1 MGALLLYIL
10 KSTICLILFY
20 LGFKALLSND
30 TFFRFNRWVL
40 LGGIGI
46 CMLLPVIKIQT
57 SEPLLIQQPIIHLEK
72 MIAGEETVAIH
83 LPDNNSGVDIT
94 PVTGPARMIDWGQI
108 IALLYWA
115 GVVFC
120 LMTTLLSF
128 RKMFVLIRSGRKL
141 QQGRYTLIIVPSC
154 VSPFSWGRYI
164 ILSEEDYEKYP
175 DEILTHEMMHL
186 KSHHSID
193 LLFMECILWLHW
205 FNPAI
210 WLLKRELKD
219 IHEYQADKGVLTLG
233 IDATKYQLLLVKK
246 AVGSSLYTLANSF
259 NHSKIKKRITMMLKG
274 KSNNWARLK
283 LLLLVPVGLI
293 VLNAFARP
301 EVNRQLE
308 TLVQSK
314 DKETPPEEQQDMRRF
329 FKMELEKY
337 MREKM
342 GITTPSDEDKNNFL
356 EKETNKQML
365 LVNALGQILLNNKFT
380 SYGDL
385 PEKLKH
391 IFETPS
397 ARAGKP
403 VAFYSMIDRGVPSKA
418 LANILSIVNRAFL
431 KQQEKSGT
439 SNVPILFYEDNAH
452 DKGQNGK
459 KYWINP
465 NYVYF
470 SFNGKK
476 LSIEEFI
483 LLKEQAV
490 RGATNRSELNDAK
503 GEVIEVIPYFKRKDG
518 NVVPNDAF
526 YFELA
531 AKLDDSLTMSSLD
544 LHTEVQD
551 DISTD
556 YPVLISYR
564 TASFE
569 SGVYEATLSKKMENV
584 KATAE
589 RISKG
594 KEKVEEL
601 TVLPA
606 NKDVPLS
613 YLEAVKQVL
622 EEKGLSCVIK
632 NKVPDGVK

>member
-40 LGGIGI
+40 LVGIAT
-46 CMLLPVIKIQT
+46 CMLLPAIKIQT

-72 MIAGEETVAIH
+72 MIAGEETVVTY
-83 LPDNNSGVDIT
+83 LSDNNPEVNMIPVVT
-94 PVTGPARMIDWGQI
+94 PAKMIDWGQI

-115 GVVFC
+115 GFIFC

-141 QQGRYTLIIVPSC
+141 QQGRYTLILVPSC

-219 IHEYQADKGVLTLG
+219 IHEYQADKGVLTQG
-233 IDATKYQLLLVKK
+233 VDATKYQLLLVKK

-314 DKETPPEEQQDMRRF
+314 DKETPPEEQQDMKSF
-329 FKMELEKY
+329 FKMELDSY
-337 MREKM
+337 MKKVEPQTRFE
-342 GITTPSDEDKNNFL
+342 PDEIIAFMKKNTEPKDLFI
-356 EKETNKQML
+356 
-365 LVNALGQILLNNKFT
+365 NAKGDVLLNNDFANYKEKEQFL
-380 SYGDL
+380 GKLQDL
-385 PEKLKH
+385 FEKSK
-391 IFETPS
+391 
-397 ARAGKP
+397 KP
-403 VAFYSMIDRGVPSKA
+403 VSFYFLIDINTPEEATEAVLHLVKEAFDKRQKVVGADKA
-418 LANILSIVNRAFL
+418 PFL
-431 KQQEKSGT
+431 LFEDARNNKNFPGKEQEKKQDVAYYTVDGKQVSPKAYEELKKNFKQIKPRKSDLVDIKGKVVEIHT
-439 SNVPILFYEDNAH
+439 YMKLEDGSTIPSPALYAEILE
-452 DKGQNGK
+452 
-459 KYWINP
+459 
-465 NYVYF
+465 
-470 SFNGKK
+470 
-476 LSIEEFI
+476 
-483 LLKEQAV
+483 
-490 RGATNRSELNDAK
+490 
-503 GEVIEVIPYFKRKDG
+503 
-518 NVVPNDAF
+518 
-526 YFELA
+526 
-531 AKLDDSLTMSSLD
+531 DDSTA
-544 LHTEVQD
+544 
-551 DISTD
+551 

>member
-40 LGGIGI
+40 LVGIATCI
-46 CMLLPVIKIQT
+46 LLPAIKIQT

-72 MIAGEETVAIH
+72 MIAGEETVVTY
-83 LPDNNSGVDIT
+83 LSDNTPEVDRT
-94 PVTGPARMIDWGQI
+94 PVVTPAKMIDWGQI

-115 GVVFC
+115 GFIFC

-141 QQGRYTLIIVPSC
+141 QQGRYTLILVPSC

-164 ILSEEDYEKYP
+164 ILSEEDYEKHP

-219 IHEYQADKGVLTLG
+219 IHEYQADKGVLTQG
-233 IDATKYQLLLVKK
+233 VDATKYQLLLVKK

-314 DKETPPEEQQDMRRF
+314 DKETPPEEQQDMKSF
-329 FKMELEKY
+329 FKTELESYIKKVDPQT
-337 MREKM
+337 RFE
-342 GITTPSDEDKNNFL
+342 PDEIIAFMKKNTEPKDLFI
-356 EKETNKQML
+356 
-365 LVNALGQILLNNKFT
+365 NAKGDVLLNNDFANYKEKEQFLGKLQDLFEKSKKPVSFYFLIDINT
-380 SYGDL
+380 PEEATEAVLHLVKEAFDKRQKVVGADKAPFLLFEDARNNKNFPGKVSMAQSSKKGTVYIIKNKKVVGVINGDVADYKL
-385 PEKLKH
+385 PDFSKDMVT
-391 IFETPS
+391 IQP
-397 ARAGKP
+397 AGKDVSSSRLNSVKDMIEKNGFSCQINTSVFKNGDALP
-403 VAFYSMIDRGVPSKA
+403 PPPPPSPDAYVAFNYK
-418 LANILSIVNRAFL
+418 
-431 KQQEKSGT
+431 
-439 SNVPILFYEDNAH
+439 
-452 DKGQNGK
+452 NG
-459 KYWINP
+459 
-465 NYVYF
+465 
-470 SFNGKK
+470 G
-476 LSIEEFI
+476 
-483 LLKEQAV
+483 KEQGLIV
-490 RGATNRSELNDAK
+490 YERYLKNTNEID
-503 GEVIEVIPYFKRKDG
+503 KRF
-518 NVVPNDAF
+518 NSIYN
-526 YFELA
+526 
-531 AKLDDSLTMSSLD
+531 
-544 LHTEVQD
+544 D
-551 DISTD
+551 DISSVT
-556 YPVLISYR
+556 I
-564 TASFE
+564 T
-569 SGVYEATLSKKMENV
+569 VYKK
-584 KATAE
+584 A
-589 RISKG
+589 
-594 KEKVEEL
+594 
-601 TVLPA
+601 
-606 NKDVPLS
+606 
-613 YLEAVKQVL
+613 
-622 EEKGLSCVIK
+622 
-632 NKVPDGVK
+632 PDGMLDGVEKYLKDKIKYDVEYIVKRE

>member
-40 LGGIGI
+40 LVGIAT
-46 CMLLPVIKIQT
+46 CMLLPAIKIQT

-72 MIAGEETVAIH
+72 MIAGEETVVTY
-83 LPDNNSGVDIT
+83 LSDNNPEVNMIPVVT
-94 PVTGPARMIDWGQI
+94 PAKMIDWGQI

-115 GVVFC
+115 GFIFC

-141 QQGRYTLIIVPSC
+141 QQGRYTLILVPSC

-164 ILSEEDYEKYP
+164 ILSEEDYEKHP

-219 IHEYQADKGVLTLG
+219 IHEYQADKGVLTQG
-233 IDATKYQLLLVKK
+233 VNATKYQLLLVKK
-246 AVGSSLYTLANSF
+246 AVGPSLYSLANSF

-314 DKETPPEEQQDMRRF
+314 DKETPPEEQQDMKSF
-329 FKMELEKY
+329 FKTELDSY
-337 MREKM
+337 MKKVEPQTRFE
-342 GITTPSDEDKNNFL
+342 PDEIIAFMKKNTEPKDLFI
-356 EKETNKQML
+356 
-365 LVNALGQILLNNKFT
+365 NAKGDVLLNNDFANYKEKEQFLT
-380 SYGDL
+380 KLQDL
-385 PEKLKH
+385 FEKSK
-391 IFETPS
+391 
-397 ARAGKP
+397 KP
-403 VAFYSMIDRGVPSKA
+403 VSFYFLIDINTPEEATEAVLHLVKEAFDKRQKVVGVDKA
-418 LANILSIVNRAFL
+418 PFL
-431 KQQEKSGT
+431 LFEDARNNKNFPGKEQEKKQDVAYYTVDGKQVSPKAYEELKKNFKQIKPRKSDLVDIKGKVVEIHT
-439 SNVPILFYEDNAH
+439 YMKLEDGSTIPSPALYAEILE
-452 DKGQNGK
+452 
-459 KYWINP
+459 
-465 NYVYF
+465 
-470 SFNGKK
+470 
-476 LSIEEFI
+476 
-483 LLKEQAV
+483 
-490 RGATNRSELNDAK
+490 
-503 GEVIEVIPYFKRKDG
+503 
-518 NVVPNDAF
+518 
-526 YFELA
+526 
-531 AKLDDSLTMSSLD
+531 DDSTA
-544 LHTEVQD
+544 
-551 DISTD
+551 

>member
-83 LPDNNSGVDIT
+83 LPDNNSGMDIT

-314 DKETPPEEQQDMRRF
+314 DKETPPEEQQDMKSF
-329 FKMELEKY
+329 FKTELDSY
-337 MREKM
+337 MKKVEPQTRFE
-342 GITTPSDEDKNNFL
+342 PDEIIAFMKKNTEPKDLFI
-356 EKETNKQML
+356 
-365 LVNALGQILLNNKFT
+365 NAKGDVLLNNDFANYKEKEQFLT
-380 SYGDL
+380 KLQDL
-385 PEKLKH
+385 FEKSK
-391 IFETPS
+391 
-397 ARAGKP
+397 KP
-403 VAFYSMIDRGVPSKA
+403 VSFYFLIDINTPEEATEAVLHLVKEAFDKRQKVVGVDKA
-418 LANILSIVNRAFL
+418 PFL
-431 KQQEKSGT
+431 LFEDARNNKNFPGKEQEKKQDVAYYTVDGKQVSPKAYEELKKNFKQIKPRKSDLVDIKGKVVEIHT
-439 SNVPILFYEDNAH
+439 YMKLEDGSTIPSPALYAEILE
-452 DKGQNGK
+452 
-459 KYWINP
+459 
-465 NYVYF
+465 
-470 SFNGKK
+470 
-476 LSIEEFI
+476 
-483 LLKEQAV
+483 
-490 RGATNRSELNDAK
+490 
-503 GEVIEVIPYFKRKDG
+503 
-518 NVVPNDAF
+518 
-526 YFELA
+526 
-531 AKLDDSLTMSSLD
+531 DDSTA
-544 LHTEVQD
+544 
-551 DISTD
+551 

>member
-40 LGGIGI
+40 LVGIAT
-46 CMLLPVIKIQT
+46 CMLLPAIKIQT

-72 MIAGEETVAIH
+72 MIAGEETVVTY
-83 LPDNNSGVDIT
+83 LSDNTPEVDRT
-94 PVTGPARMIDWGQI
+94 PVVTPAKMIDWGQI

-115 GVVFC
+115 GFIFC
-120 LMTTLLSF
+120 LLTTLLSF

-164 ILSEEDYEKYP
+164 IISEEDYEKYP

-219 IHEYQADKGVLTLG
+219 IHEYQADKGVLTQG
-233 IDATKYQLLLVKK
+233 VDATKYQLLLVKK

-274 KSNNWARLK
+274 KSNNWAQLK

-301 EVNRQLE
+301 EINRQLE

-314 DKETPPEEQQDMRRF
+314 DKETPPEEQQDMKSF
-329 FKMELEKY
+329 FKTELDSY
-337 MREKM
+337 MKKVELQ
-342 GITTPSDEDKNNFL
+342 TAFEPDEIIAFMKKNTEPKDLFI
-356 EKETNKQML
+356 
-365 LVNALGQILLNNKFT
+365 NAKGDVLLNNDFANYKEKEQFL
-380 SYGDL
+380 GKLQDL
-385 PEKLKH
+385 FEKSK
-391 IFETPS
+391 
-397 ARAGKP
+397 KP
-403 VAFYSMIDRGVPSKA
+403 VSFYFLIDINTPEEATEAVLHLVKEAFDKRQKVVGADKA
-418 LANILSIVNRAFL
+418 PFL
-431 KQQEKSGT
+431 LFEDARNNKNFPGKGQEKKQDVAYYTVDGKQVS
-439 SNVPILFYEDNAH
+439 LKAYEELKKNFKQIKPRKSDLV
-452 DKGQNGK
+452 DIKGK
-459 KYWINP
+459 VVEIHTYM
-465 NYVYF
+465 
-470 SFNGKK
+470 K
-476 LSIEEFI
+476 LEDGSTIPSPALYAEI
-483 LLKEQAV
+483 
-490 RGATNRSELNDAK
+490 SE
-503 GEVIEVIPYFKRKDG
+503 
-518 NVVPNDAF
+518 
-526 YFELA
+526 
-531 AKLDDSLTMSSLD
+531 DDSTA
-544 LHTEVQD
+544 
-551 DISTD
+551 

-622 EEKGLSCVIK
+622 EGKGLSCTIK
-632 NKVPDGVK
+632 NKVPDGIK

>member
-40 LGGIGI
+40 LVGIAT
-46 CMLLPVIKIQT
+46 CMLLPAIKIQT

-72 MIAGEETVAIH
+72 MIAGEETVVTY
-83 LPDNNSGVDIT
+83 LSDNNPEVNMIPVVT
-94 PVTGPARMIDWGQI
+94 PAKMIDWGQI

-115 GVVFC
+115 GFIFC

-141 QQGRYTLIIVPSC
+141 QQGRYTLILVPSC

-164 ILSEEDYEKYP
+164 ILSEEDYEKHP

-219 IHEYQADKGVLTLG
+219 IHEYQADKGVLTQG
-233 IDATKYQLLLVKK
+233 VDATKYQLLLVKK

-314 DKETPPEEQQDMRRF
+314 DKETPPEEQQDMKSF
-329 FKMELEKY
+329 FKTELDSY
-337 MREKM
+337 MKKVEPQ
-342 GITTPSDEDKNNFL
+342 TAFEPDEIIAFMKKNTEPKDLFI
-356 EKETNKQML
+356 
-365 LVNALGQILLNNKFT
+365 NAKGDVLLNNDFANYKEKEQFL
-380 SYGDL
+380 GKLQDL
-385 PEKLKH
+385 FEKSK
-391 IFETPS
+391 
-397 ARAGKP
+397 KP
-403 VAFYSMIDRGVPSKA
+403 VS
-418 LANILSIVNRAFL
+418 
-431 KQQEKSGT
+431 
-439 SNVPILFYEDNAH
+439 
-452 DKGQNGK
+452 
-459 KYWINP
+459 
-465 NYVYF
+465 
-470 SFNGKK
+470 
-476 LSIEEFI
+476 
-483 LLKEQAV
+483 
-490 RGATNRSELNDAK
+490 
-503 GEVIEVIPYFKRKDG
+503 
-518 NVVPNDAF
+518 F
-526 YFELA
+526 YFLIDINTPEEATEAVLHLVKEAFDKRQKAVGADKAPFLLFEDARNNKNFPGKGREKKQDVAYYTVDGKQVSPKAYEELKKNFKQIKPRKSDLVDIKGKVVEIHTYM
-531 AKLDDSLTMSSLD
+531 KLEDGSTIPSPALYAEISEDDGTA
-544 LHTEVQD
+544 
-551 DISTD
+551 

-589 RISKG
+589 RISKE

-622 EEKGLSCVIK
+622 EGKGLSCTIK
-632 NKVPDGVK
+632 NKVPDGIK

>member
-40 LGGIGI
+40 LVGIAT
-46 CMLLPVIKIQT
+46 CMLLPAIKIQT

-72 MIAGEETVAIH
+72 MIAGEETVVTY
-83 LPDNNSGVDIT
+83 LSDNTPEVDRT
-94 PVTGPARMIDWGQI
+94 PVVTPAKMIDWGQI

-115 GVVFC
+115 GFIFC

-141 QQGRYTLIIVPSC
+141 QQGRYTLILVPSC

-219 IHEYQADKGVLTLG
+219 IHEYQADKGVLTQG
-233 IDATKYQLLLVKK
+233 VDATKYQLLLVKK

-314 DKETPPEEQQDMRRF
+314 DKETPPEEQQDMKSF
-329 FKMELEKY
+329 FKMELDSY
-337 MREKM
+337 MKKVEPQTRFE
-342 GITTPSDEDKNNFL
+342 PDEIIAFMKKNTEPKDLFI
-356 EKETNKQML
+356 
-365 LVNALGQILLNNKFT
+365 NAKGDVLLNNDFANYKEKEQFL
-380 SYGDL
+380 GKLQDL
-385 PEKLKH
+385 FEKSK
-391 IFETPS
+391 
-397 ARAGKP
+397 KP
-403 VAFYSMIDRGVPSKA
+403 VSFYFLIDINTPEEATEAVLHLVKEAFDKRQKVVGADKA
-418 LANILSIVNRAFL
+418 PFL
-431 KQQEKSGT
+431 LFEDARNNKNFPGKEQEKKQDVAYYTVDGKQVS
-439 SNVPILFYEDNAH
+439 PKAYEELKKNFKQIKPRKSDLV
-452 DKGQNGK
+452 DIKGK
-459 KYWINP
+459 VVEIHTYM
-465 NYVYF
+465 
-470 SFNGKK
+470 K
-476 LSIEEFI
+476 LEDGSTIPSPALYAEI
-483 LLKEQAV
+483 
-490 RGATNRSELNDAK
+490 SE
-503 GEVIEVIPYFKRKDG
+503 
-518 NVVPNDAF
+518 
-526 YFELA
+526 
-531 AKLDDSLTMSSLD
+531 DDSTA
-544 LHTEVQD
+544 
-551 DISTD
+551 

-622 EEKGLSCVIK
+622 EGKGLSCTIK
-632 NKVPDGVK
+632 NKVPDGIK

>member
-40 LGGIGI
+40 LVGIAT
-46 CMLLPVIKIQT
+46 CMLLPAIKIQT

-72 MIAGEETVAIH
+72 MIAGEETVVTY
-83 LPDNNSGVDIT
+83 LSDNNPEVNMIPVVT
-94 PVTGPARMIDWGQI
+94 PAKMIDWGQI

-115 GVVFC
+115 GFIFC

-141 QQGRYTLIIVPSC
+141 QQGRYTLILVPSC

-164 ILSEEDYEKYP
+164 ILSEEDYEKHP

-219 IHEYQADKGVLTLG
+219 IHEYQADKGVLTQG

-314 DKETPPEEQQDMRRF
+314 DKETPPEEQQDMKSF
-329 FKMELEKY
+329 FKTELDSYTKKVEPQTAF
-337 MREKM
+337 E
-342 GITTPSDEDKNNFL
+342 PDEIIAFMKKNTEPKDLFI
-356 EKETNKQML
+356 
-365 LVNALGQILLNNKFT
+365 NAKGDVLLNNDFANYKEKEQFLGKLQDLFEKSKKPVSFYFLIDINT
-380 SYGDL
+380 PEEATEAVLHLVKEAFDKRQKVVGADKAPFLLFEDARNNKNFPGKVSMAQSSKKGTVCIIQNKKVVGVINGDVADYKL
-385 PEKLKH
+385 PDFSKDMVT
-391 IFETPS
+391 IQP
-397 ARAGKP
+397 AGKDVSSSRLNSVKDMIEKNGFSCQINTSVFKNGDALP
-403 VAFYSMIDRGVPSKA
+403 PPPPPSPDAYVAFNYK
-418 LANILSIVNRAFL
+418 
-431 KQQEKSGT
+431 
-439 SNVPILFYEDNAH
+439 
-452 DKGQNGK
+452 NG
-459 KYWINP
+459 
-465 NYVYF
+465 
-470 SFNGKK
+470 G
-476 LSIEEFI
+476 
-483 LLKEQAV
+483 KEQGLIV
-490 RGATNRSELNDAK
+490 YERYLKNTNEID
-503 GEVIEVIPYFKRKDG
+503 KRF
-518 NVVPNDAF
+518 NSIYN
-526 YFELA
+526 
-531 AKLDDSLTMSSLD
+531 
-544 LHTEVQD
+544 D
-551 DISTD
+551 DISSVT
-556 YPVLISYR
+556 I
-564 TASFE
+564 T
-569 SGVYEATLSKKMENV
+569 VYKK
-584 KATAE
+584 A
-589 RISKG
+589 
-594 KEKVEEL
+594 
-601 TVLPA
+601 
-606 NKDVPLS
+606 
-613 YLEAVKQVL
+613 
-622 EEKGLSCVIK
+622 
-632 NKVPDGVK
+632 PDGMLDGVEKYLKDKIKYDVEYIVKRE

>member
-40 LGGIGI
+40 LVGIAT
-46 CMLLPVIKIQT
+46 CMLLPAIKIQT

-72 MIAGEETVAIH
+72 MIAGEETVVTY
-83 LPDNNSGVDIT
+83 LSDNNPEVDMIPVVT
-94 PVTGPARMIDWGQI
+94 PAKMIDWGQI

-115 GVVFC
+115 GFIFC

-128 RKMFVLIRSGRKL
+128 RKMFVLIWSGRKL
-141 QQGRYTLIIVPSC
+141 QQGRYTLILVPSC

-219 IHEYQADKGVLTLG
+219 IHEYQADKGVLTQG
-233 IDATKYQLLLVKK
+233 VDATKYQLLLVKK

-314 DKETPPEEQQDMRRF
+314 DKETPPEEQQDMKSF
-329 FKMELEKY
+329 YKMELDSY
-337 MREKM
+337 MKKVEPQTRFE
-342 GITTPSDEDKNNFL
+342 PDEIIAFMKKNTEPKDLFI
-356 EKETNKQML
+356 
-365 LVNALGQILLNNKFT
+365 NAKGDVLLNNDFANYKEKEQFLGKLQDLFEKSKKPVSFYFLIDINT
-380 SYGDL
+380 PEEATEAVLHLVKEAFDKRQKVVGADKAPFLLFEDARNNKNFPRKVSMAQSSKKGTVYIIQNKKVVGVINGDVADYKL
-385 PEKLKH
+385 PDFSKDMVT
-391 IFETPS
+391 IQP
-397 ARAGKP
+397 AGKDVSSSRLNSVKDMIEKNGFSCQINTSVFKNGDALP
-403 VAFYSMIDRGVPSKA
+403 PPPPPSPDAYVAFNYK
-418 LANILSIVNRAFL
+418 
-431 KQQEKSGT
+431 
-439 SNVPILFYEDNAH
+439 
-452 DKGQNGK
+452 NG
-459 KYWINP
+459 
-465 NYVYF
+465 
-470 SFNGKK
+470 G
-476 LSIEEFI
+476 
-483 LLKEQAV
+483 KEQGLIV
-490 RGATNRSELNDAK
+490 YERYLKNTNEID
-503 GEVIEVIPYFKRKDG
+503 KRF
-518 NVVPNDAF
+518 NSIYN
-526 YFELA
+526 
-531 AKLDDSLTMSSLD
+531 
-544 LHTEVQD
+544 D
-551 DISTD
+551 DISSVT
-556 YPVLISYR
+556 I
-564 TASFE
+564 T
-569 SGVYEATLSKKMENV
+569 VYKK
-584 KATAE
+584 A
-589 RISKG
+589 
-594 KEKVEEL
+594 
-601 TVLPA
+601 
-606 NKDVPLS
+606 
-613 YLEAVKQVL
+613 
-622 EEKGLSCVIK
+622 
-632 NKVPDGVK
+632 PDGMLDGVEKYLKDKIKYDVEYIVKRE

>member
-40 LGGIGI
+40 LVGIAT
-46 CMLLPVIKIQT
+46 CMLLPAIKIQT

-72 MIAGEETVAIH
+72 MIAGEETVVTY
-83 LPDNNSGVDIT
+83 LSDNNPEVDMIPVVT
-94 PVTGPARMIDWGQI
+94 PAKMIDWGQI

-115 GVVFC
+115 GFIFC

-141 QQGRYTLIIVPSC
+141 QQGRYTLILVPSC

-164 ILSEEDYEKYP
+164 ILSEEDYEKHP

-219 IHEYQADKGVLTLG
+219 IHEYQADKGVLTQG
-233 IDATKYQLLLVKK
+233 VDATKYQLLLVKK

-314 DKETPPEEQQDMRRF
+314 DKETPPEEQQDMKSF
-329 FKMELEKY
+329 FKTELDSY
-337 MREKM
+337 MKKVE
-342 GITTPSDEDKNNFL
+342 PQAAFEPDEIIAFMKKNTEPKDLFI
-356 EKETNKQML
+356 
-365 LVNALGQILLNNKFT
+365 NAKGDVLLNNDFANYKEKEQFL
-380 SYGDL
+380 GKLQDL
-385 PEKLKH
+385 FEKSK
-391 IFETPS
+391 
-397 ARAGKP
+397 KP
-403 VAFYSMIDRGVPSKA
+403 VS
-418 LANILSIVNRAFL
+418 
-431 KQQEKSGT
+431 
-439 SNVPILFYEDNAH
+439 
-452 DKGQNGK
+452 
-459 KYWINP
+459 
-465 NYVYF
+465 
-470 SFNGKK
+470 
-476 LSIEEFI
+476 
-483 LLKEQAV
+483 
-490 RGATNRSELNDAK
+490 
-503 GEVIEVIPYFKRKDG
+503 
-518 NVVPNDAF
+518 F
-526 YFELA
+526 YFLIDINTPEEATEAVLHLVKEAFDKRQKVVGADKAPFLLFEDARNNKNFPRKGREKKQDVAYYTVDGKQVSPKAYEELKKNFKQIKPRKSDLVDIKGKVVEIHTYM
-531 AKLDDSLTMSSLD
+531 KLEDGSTIPSPALYAEISEDDGTA
-544 LHTEVQD
+544 
-551 DISTD
+551 

-589 RISKG
+589 RISKE

-622 EEKGLSCVIK
+622 EGKGLSCTIK
-632 NKVPDGVK
+632 NKVPDGIK

>member
-40 LGGIGI
+40 LVGIAT
-46 CMLLPVIKIQT
+46 CMLLPAIKIQT

-72 MIAGEETVAIH
+72 MIAGEETVVTY
-83 LPDNNSGVDIT
+83 LSDNNPEVDMIPVVT
-94 PVTGPARMIDWGQI
+94 PAKMIDWGQI

-115 GVVFC
+115 GFIFC

-141 QQGRYTLIIVPSC
+141 QQGRYTLILVPSC

-164 ILSEEDYEKYP
+164 ILSEEDYEKHP

-219 IHEYQADKGVLTLG
+219 IHEYQADKGVLTQG
-233 IDATKYQLLLVKK
+233 VDATKYQLLLVKK

-314 DKETPPEEQQDMRRF
+314 DKETPPEEQQDMKSF
-329 FKMELEKY
+329 FKTELESYIKKVDPQT
-337 MREKM
+337 RFE
-342 GITTPSDEDKNNFL
+342 PDEIIAFMKKNTEPKDLFI
-356 EKETNKQML
+356 
-365 LVNALGQILLNNKFT
+365 NAKGDVLLNNDFANYKEKEQFLGKLQDLFEKSKKPVSFYFLIDINT
-380 SYGDL
+380 PEEATEAVLHLVKEAFDKRQKVVGADKAPFLLFEDARNNKNFPRKVSMAQSSKKGTVYIIQNKKVVGVINGDVADYKL
-385 PEKLKH
+385 PDFSKDMVT
-391 IFETPS
+391 IQP
-397 ARAGKP
+397 AGKDVSSSRLNSVKDMIEKNGFSCQINTSVFKNGDALP
-403 VAFYSMIDRGVPSKA
+403 PPPPPSPDAYVAFNYK
-418 LANILSIVNRAFL
+418 
-431 KQQEKSGT
+431 
-439 SNVPILFYEDNAH
+439 
-452 DKGQNGK
+452 NG
-459 KYWINP
+459 
-465 NYVYF
+465 
-470 SFNGKK
+470 G
-476 LSIEEFI
+476 
-483 LLKEQAV
+483 KEQGLIV
-490 RGATNRSELNDAK
+490 YERYLKNTNEID
-503 GEVIEVIPYFKRKDG
+503 KRF
-518 NVVPNDAF
+518 NSIYN
-526 YFELA
+526 
-531 AKLDDSLTMSSLD
+531 
-544 LHTEVQD
+544 D
-551 DISTD
+551 DISSVT
-556 YPVLISYR
+556 I
-564 TASFE
+564 T
-569 SGVYEATLSKKMENV
+569 VYKK
-584 KATAE
+584 A
-589 RISKG
+589 
-594 KEKVEEL
+594 
-601 TVLPA
+601 
-606 NKDVPLS
+606 
-613 YLEAVKQVL
+613 
-622 EEKGLSCVIK
+622 
-632 NKVPDGVK
+632 PDGMLDGVEKYLKDKIKYDVEYIVKRE

>member
-1 MGALLLYIL
+1 MEALLLYIL

-314 DKETPPEEQQDMRRF
+314 DKETPPEEQQDMKSF
-329 FKMELEKY
+329 FKTELDSY
-337 MREKM
+337 MKKVEPQTRFE
-342 GITTPSDEDKNNFL
+342 PDEIIAFMKKNTEPKDLFI
-356 EKETNKQML
+356 
-365 LVNALGQILLNNKFT
+365 NAKGDVLLNNDFANYKEKEQFLT
-380 SYGDL
+380 KLQDL
-385 PEKLKH
+385 FEKSK
-391 IFETPS
+391 
-397 ARAGKP
+397 KP
-403 VAFYSMIDRGVPSKA
+403 VSFYFLIDINTPEEATEAVLHLVKEAFDKRQKVVGVDKA
-418 LANILSIVNRAFL
+418 PFL
-431 KQQEKSGT
+431 LFEDARNNKNFPGKEQEKKQDVAYYTVDGKQVSPKAYEELKKNFKQIKPRKSDLVDIKGKVVEIHT
-439 SNVPILFYEDNAH
+439 YMKLEDGSTIPSPALYAEILE
-452 DKGQNGK
+452 
-459 KYWINP
+459 
-465 NYVYF
+465 
-470 SFNGKK
+470 
-476 LSIEEFI
+476 
-483 LLKEQAV
+483 
-490 RGATNRSELNDAK
+490 
-503 GEVIEVIPYFKRKDG
+503 
-518 NVVPNDAF
+518 
-526 YFELA
+526 
-531 AKLDDSLTMSSLD
+531 DDSTA
-544 LHTEVQD
+544 
-551 DISTD
+551 

>member
-314 DKETPPEEQQDMRRF
+314 DKETPPEEQQDMKSF
-329 FKMELEKY
+329 FKTELDSY
-337 MREKM
+337 MKKVEPQTRFE
-342 GITTPSDEDKNNFL
+342 PDEIIAFMKKNTEPKDLFI
-356 EKETNKQML
+356 
-365 LVNALGQILLNNKFT
+365 NAKGDVLLNNDFANYKEKEQFLT
-380 SYGDL
+380 KLQDL
-385 PEKLKH
+385 FEKSK
-391 IFETPS
+391 
-397 ARAGKP
+397 KP
-403 VAFYSMIDRGVPSKA
+403 VSFYFLIDINTPEEATEAVLHLVKEAFDKRQKVVGVDKA
-418 LANILSIVNRAFL
+418 PFL
-431 KQQEKSGT
+431 LFEDARNNKNFPGKEQEKKQDVAYYTVDGKQVSPKAYEELKKNFKQIKPRKSDLVDIKGKVVEIHT
-439 SNVPILFYEDNAH
+439 YMKLEDGSTIPSPALYAEILE
-452 DKGQNGK
+452 
-459 KYWINP
+459 
-465 NYVYF
+465 
-470 SFNGKK
+470 
-476 LSIEEFI
+476 
-483 LLKEQAV
+483 
-490 RGATNRSELNDAK
+490 
-503 GEVIEVIPYFKRKDG
+503 
-518 NVVPNDAF
+518 
-526 YFELA
+526 
-531 AKLDDSLTMSSLD
+531 DDSTA
-544 LHTEVQD
+544 
-551 DISTD
+551 

>member
-164 ILSEEDYEKYP
+164 ILSEEDYEKHP

-259 NHSKIKKRITMMLKG
+259 NHNKIKKRITMMLKG

-314 DKETPPEEQQDMRRF
+314 DKETPPEEQQDMKSF
-329 FKMELEKY
+329 FKTELDSY
-337 MREKM
+337 MKKVEPQ
-342 GITTPSDEDKNNFL
+342 TQFEPDEIIAFMKKNTEPKDLFI
-356 EKETNKQML
+356 
-365 LVNALGQILLNNKFT
+365 NAKGDVLLNNDFANYKEKEQFLAKLQDLFEKSKKPVSFYFLIDINT
-380 SYGDL
+380 PEEATEAVLHLVKEAFDKRQKVVGVDKAPFLLFEDARNNKNFPGKVSMAQSSKKGTVYIIQNKKVVGVINGDVADYKL
-385 PEKLKH
+385 PDFSKDMVT
-391 IFETPS
+391 IQP
-397 ARAGKP
+397 AGKDVSSSRLNSVKDMVEKNGFSCQINTSVFKNGDALP
-403 VAFYSMIDRGVPSKA
+403 PPPPPNPDAYVAFNYK
-418 LANILSIVNRAFL
+418 
-431 KQQEKSGT
+431 
-439 SNVPILFYEDNAH
+439 
-452 DKGQNGK
+452 NG
-459 KYWINP
+459 
-465 NYVYF
+465 
-470 SFNGKK
+470 G
-476 LSIEEFI
+476 
-483 LLKEQAV
+483 KEQGLIV
-490 RGATNRSELNDAK
+490 YERYLKNTNEID
-503 GEVIEVIPYFKRKDG
+503 KRF
-518 NVVPNDAF
+518 NSIYN
-526 YFELA
+526 
-531 AKLDDSLTMSSLD
+531 
-544 LHTEVQD
+544 D
-551 DISTD
+551 DISSVT
-556 YPVLISYR
+556 I
-564 TASFE
+564 TIQ
-569 SGVYEATLSKKMENV
+569 KKAPGDMLERV
-584 KATAE
+584 EKYLKE
-589 RISKG
+589 RIKYD
-594 KEKVEEL
+594 VEYIAKRE
-601 TVLPA
+601 
-606 NKDVPLS
+606 
-613 YLEAVKQVL
+613 
-622 EEKGLSCVIK
+622 
-632 NKVPDGVK
+632 

>member
-40 LGGIGI
+40 LVGIAT
-46 CMLLPVIKIQT
+46 CMLLPAIKIQT

-72 MIAGEETVAIH
+72 MIAGEETVVTY
-83 LPDNNSGVDIT
+83 LSDNNPEVDMIPVVT
-94 PVTGPARMIDWGQI
+94 PAKMIDWGQI

-115 GVVFC
+115 GFIFC

-141 QQGRYTLIIVPSC
+141 QQGRYTLILVPSC

-164 ILSEEDYEKYP
+164 ILSEEDYEKHP

-219 IHEYQADKGVLTLG
+219 IHEYQADKGVLTQG

-314 DKETPPEEQQDMRRF
+314 DKETPPEEQQDMKSF
-329 FKMELEKY
+329 FKTELDSYIKKVEPQTAF
-337 MREKM
+337 E
-342 GITTPSDEDKNNFL
+342 PDEIIAFMKKNTEPKDLFI
-356 EKETNKQML
+356 
-365 LVNALGQILLNNKFT
+365 NAKGDVLLNNDFANYKEKEQFLGKLQDLFEKSKKPVSFYFLIDINT
-380 SYGDL
+380 PEEATEAVLHLVKEAFDKRQKVVGADKAPFLLFEDARNNKNFPRKVSMAQSSKKGTVYIIQNKKVVGVINGDVADYKL
-385 PEKLKH
+385 PDFSKDMVT
-391 IFETPS
+391 IQP
-397 ARAGKP
+397 AGKDVSSSRLNSVKDMIEKNGFSCQINTSVFKNGDALP
-403 VAFYSMIDRGVPSKA
+403 PPPPPSPDAYVAFNYK
-418 LANILSIVNRAFL
+418 
-431 KQQEKSGT
+431 
-439 SNVPILFYEDNAH
+439 
-452 DKGQNGK
+452 NG
-459 KYWINP
+459 
-465 NYVYF
+465 
-470 SFNGKK
+470 G
-476 LSIEEFI
+476 
-483 LLKEQAV
+483 KEQGLIV
-490 RGATNRSELNDAK
+490 YERYLKNTNEID
-503 GEVIEVIPYFKRKDG
+503 KRF
-518 NVVPNDAF
+518 NSIYN
-526 YFELA
+526 
-531 AKLDDSLTMSSLD
+531 
-544 LHTEVQD
+544 D
-551 DISTD
+551 DISSVT
-556 YPVLISYR
+556 I
-564 TASFE
+564 T
-569 SGVYEATLSKKMENV
+569 VYKK
-584 KATAE
+584 A
-589 RISKG
+589 
-594 KEKVEEL
+594 
-601 TVLPA
+601 
-606 NKDVPLS
+606 
-613 YLEAVKQVL
+613 
-622 EEKGLSCVIK
+622 
-632 NKVPDGVK
+632 PDGMLDGVEKYLKDKIKYDVKYIVKRE

>member
-40 LGGIGI
+40 LVGIAT
-46 CMLLPVIKIQT
+46 CMLLPAIKIQT

-72 MIAGEETVAIH
+72 MIAGEETVVTY
-83 LPDNNSGVDIT
+83 LSDNNPEVDMIPVVT
-94 PVTGPARMIDWGQI
+94 PAKMIDWGQI

-115 GVVFC
+115 GFIFC

-128 RKMFVLIRSGRKL
+128 RKMFVLIWSGRKL
-141 QQGRYTLIIVPSC
+141 QQGRYTLILVPSC

-219 IHEYQADKGVLTLG
+219 IHEYQADKGVLTQG
-233 IDATKYQLLLVKK
+233 VDATKYQLLLVKK

-314 DKETPPEEQQDMRRF
+314 DKETPPEEQQDMKSF
-329 FKMELEKY
+329 FKTELDSY
-337 MREKM
+337 MKKVEPQ
-342 GITTPSDEDKNNFL
+342 TAFEPDEIIAFMKKNTEPKDLFI
-356 EKETNKQML
+356 
-365 LVNALGQILLNNKFT
+365 NAKGDVLLNNDFANYKEKEQFL
-380 SYGDL
+380 GKLQDL
-385 PEKLKH
+385 FEKSK
-391 IFETPS
+391 
-397 ARAGKP
+397 KP
-403 VAFYSMIDRGVPSKA
+403 VS
-418 LANILSIVNRAFL
+418 
-431 KQQEKSGT
+431 
-439 SNVPILFYEDNAH
+439 
-452 DKGQNGK
+452 
-459 KYWINP
+459 
-465 NYVYF
+465 
-470 SFNGKK
+470 
-476 LSIEEFI
+476 
-483 LLKEQAV
+483 
-490 RGATNRSELNDAK
+490 
-503 GEVIEVIPYFKRKDG
+503 
-518 NVVPNDAF
+518 F
-526 YFELA
+526 YFLIDINIPEEATEAVLHLVKEAFDKRQKVVGADKAPFLLFEDARNNKNFPRKGREKKQDVAYYTVDGKQVSPKAYEELKKNFKQIKPRKSDLVDIKGKVVEIHTYM
-531 AKLDDSLTMSSLD
+531 KLEDGSTIPSPALYAEISEDDGTA
-544 LHTEVQD
+544 
-551 DISTD
+551 

-589 RISKG
+589 RISKE

-622 EEKGLSCVIK
+622 EGKGLSCTIK
-632 NKVPDGVK
+632 NKVPDGIK

>member
-40 LGGIGI
+40 LVGIAT
-46 CMLLPVIKIQT
+46 CMLLPAIKIQT

-72 MIAGEETVAIH
+72 MIAGEETVVTY
-83 LPDNNSGVDIT
+83 LSDNNPEVDMIPVVT
-94 PVTGPARMIDWGQI
+94 PAKMIDWGQI

-115 GVVFC
+115 GFIFC

-141 QQGRYTLIIVPSC
+141 QQGRYTLILVPSC

-164 ILSEEDYEKYP
+164 ILSEEDYEKHP

-219 IHEYQADKGVLTLG
+219 IHEYQADKGVLTQG
-233 IDATKYQLLLVKK
+233 VDATKYQLLLVKK

-314 DKETPPEEQQDMRRF
+314 DKETPPEEQQDMKSF
-329 FKMELEKY
+329 FKTELDSY
-337 MREKM
+337 MKKVEPQ
-342 GITTPSDEDKNNFL
+342 TAFEPDEIIAFMKKNTEPKDLFI
-356 EKETNKQML
+356 
-365 LVNALGQILLNNKFT
+365 NAKGDVLLNNDFANYKEKEQFLGKLQDLFEKSKKPVSFYFLIDINT
-380 SYGDL
+380 PEEATEAVLHLVKEAFDKRQKVVGADKAPFLLFEDARNNKNFPRKVSMAQSSKKGTVYIIQNKKVVGVINGDVADYKL
-385 PEKLKH
+385 PDFSKDMVT
-391 IFETPS
+391 IQP
-397 ARAGKP
+397 AGKDVSSSRLNSVKDMIEKNGFSCQINTSVFKNGDALLP
-403 VAFYSMIDRGVPSKA
+403 PPPPPSPDAYVAFNYK
-418 LANILSIVNRAFL
+418 
-431 KQQEKSGT
+431 
-439 SNVPILFYEDNAH
+439 
-452 DKGQNGK
+452 NG
-459 KYWINP
+459 
-465 NYVYF
+465 
-470 SFNGKK
+470 G
-476 LSIEEFI
+476 
-483 LLKEQAV
+483 KEQGLIV
-490 RGATNRSELNDAK
+490 YERYLKNTNEID
-503 GEVIEVIPYFKRKDG
+503 KRF
-518 NVVPNDAF
+518 NSIYN
-526 YFELA
+526 
-531 AKLDDSLTMSSLD
+531 
-544 LHTEVQD
+544 D
-551 DISTD
+551 DISSVT
-556 YPVLISYR
+556 I
-564 TASFE
+564 T
-569 SGVYEATLSKKMENV
+569 VYKK
-584 KATAE
+584 A
-589 RISKG
+589 
-594 KEKVEEL
+594 
-601 TVLPA
+601 
-606 NKDVPLS
+606 
-613 YLEAVKQVL
+613 
-622 EEKGLSCVIK
+622 
-632 NKVPDGVK
+632 PDGMLDGVEKYLKDKIKYDVEYIVKRE

>member
-40 LGGIGI
+40 LVGIAT
-46 CMLLPVIKIQT
+46 CMLLPAIKIQT

-72 MIAGEETVAIH
+72 MIAGEETVVTY
-83 LPDNNSGVDIT
+83 LSDNNPEVDRAPVAT
-94 PVTGPARMIDWGQI
+94 PAKMIDWGQI

-115 GVVFC
+115 GFIFC

-314 DKETPPEEQQDMRRF
+314 DKETPPEEQQDMKSF
-329 FKMELEKY
+329 FKTELDSY
-337 MREKM
+337 MKKVEPQTRFE
-342 GITTPSDEDKNNFL
+342 PDEIIAFMKKNTEPKDLFI
-356 EKETNKQML
+356 
-365 LVNALGQILLNNKFT
+365 NAKGDVLLNNDFANYKEKEQFLT
-380 SYGDL
+380 KLQDLFEKSKKPVSFYFLIDINTPEEATEAVLHLVKEAFDKRQKVVGVDKAPFLLFEDARNNKNFPGKVSMAQSSKKGTVYIIQNKKVVGVINGDVADYKL
-385 PEKLKH
+385 PDFSKDMVT
-391 IFETPS
+391 IQP
-397 ARAGKP
+397 AGKD
-403 VAFYSMIDRGVPSKA
+403 VSSSRLNSVKDMIEKNGFSCQINTSVFKNGDA
-418 LANILSIVNRAFL
+418 LPPPPPPNPDAYVVFNY
-431 KQQEKSGT
+431 K
-439 SNVPILFYEDNAH
+439 
-452 DKGQNGK
+452 NG
-459 KYWINP
+459 
-465 NYVYF
+465 
-470 SFNGKK
+470 G
-476 LSIEEFI
+476 
-483 LLKEQAV
+483 KEQGLIV
-490 RGATNRSELNDAK
+490 YERYLKNTNEID
-503 GEVIEVIPYFKRKDG
+503 KRF
-518 NVVPNDAF
+518 NSIYN
-526 YFELA
+526 
-531 AKLDDSLTMSSLD
+531 
-544 LHTEVQD
+544 D
-551 DISTD
+551 DISSVT
-556 YPVLISYR
+556 I
-564 TASFE
+564 TIQ
-569 SGVYEATLSKKMENV
+569 KKAPGDMLERV
-584 KATAE
+584 EKYLKE
-589 RISKG
+589 RIKYD
-594 KEKVEEL
+594 VEYIAKRE
-601 TVLPA
+601 
-606 NKDVPLS
+606 
-613 YLEAVKQVL
+613 
-622 EEKGLSCVIK
+622 
-632 NKVPDGVK
+632 

>member
-40 LGGIGI
+40 LVGIAT
-46 CMLLPVIKIQT
+46 CMLLPAIKIQT

-72 MIAGEETVAIH
+72 MIAGEETVVTY
-83 LPDNNSGVDIT
+83 LSDNNPEVDRT
-94 PVTGPARMIDWGQI
+94 PVATPAKMIDWGQI

-115 GVVFC
+115 GFIFC
-120 LMTTLLSF
+120 LLTTLLSF

-141 QQGRYTLIIVPSC
+141 QQGRYTLILVPSC

-219 IHEYQADKGVLTLG
+219 IHEYQADKGVLTQG

-314 DKETPPEEQQDMRRF
+314 DKETPPEEQQDMKSF
-329 FKMELEKY
+329 FKTELDSY
-337 MREKM
+337 MKKVEPQ
-342 GITTPSDEDKNNFL
+342 TAFEPDEIIAFMKKNTEPKDLFI
-356 EKETNKQML
+356 
-365 LVNALGQILLNNKFT
+365 NAKGDVLLNNDFANYKEKEQFLGKLQDLFEKSKKPVSFYFLIDINT
-380 SYGDL
+380 PEEATEAVLHLVKEAFDKRQKVVGADKAPFLLFEDARNNKNFPGKVSMAQSSKKGTVYIIQNKKVVGVINGDVADYKL
-385 PEKLKH
+385 PDFSKDMVT
-391 IFETPS
+391 IQP
-397 ARAGKP
+397 AGKD
-403 VAFYSMIDRGVPSKA
+403 VSSSRLNSVKDMIEKNGFSCQINTSVFKNGDA
-418 LANILSIVNRAFL
+418 LPPPPPPAPDVYVTFNY
-431 KQQEKSGT
+431 K
-439 SNVPILFYEDNAH
+439 
-452 DKGQNGK
+452 NGK
-459 KYWINP
+459 KEQGLI
-465 NYVYF
+465 VYERYLKNTNEIDKR
-470 SFNGKK
+470 FN
-476 LSIEEFI
+476 SIY
-483 LLKEQAV
+483 
-490 RGATNRSELNDAK
+490 N
-503 GEVIEVIPYFKRKDG
+503 
-518 NVVPNDAF
+518 
-526 YFELA
+526 
-531 AKLDDSLTMSSLD
+531 
-544 LHTEVQD
+544 D
-551 DISTD
+551 DISSVT
-556 YPVLISYR
+556 I
-564 TASFE
+564 T
-569 SGVYEATLSKKMENV
+569 VYKK
-584 KATAE
+584 A
-589 RISKG
+589 
-594 KEKVEEL
+594 
-601 TVLPA
+601 
-606 NKDVPLS
+606 
-613 YLEAVKQVL
+613 
-622 EEKGLSCVIK
+622 
-632 NKVPDGVK
+632 PDGMLDGVEKYLKDKIKYDVEYIVKRE

>member
-40 LGGIGI
+40 LVGIAT
-46 CMLLPVIKIQT
+46 CMLLPAIKIQT

-72 MIAGEETVAIH
+72 MIAGEETVVTY
-83 LPDNNSGVDIT
+83 LSDNNPEVDMIPVVT
-94 PVTGPARMIDWGQI
+94 PAKMIDWGQI

-115 GVVFC
+115 GFIFC

-141 QQGRYTLIIVPSC
+141 QQGRYTLILVPSC

-164 ILSEEDYEKYP
+164 ILSEEDYEKHP

-219 IHEYQADKGVLTLG
+219 IHEYQADKGVLTQG
-233 IDATKYQLLLVKK
+233 VDATKYQLLLVKK

-259 NHSKIKKRITMMLKG
+259 NHSKIKKRITMMLKK

-314 DKETPPEEQQDMRRF
+314 DKETPPEEQQDMKSF
-329 FKMELEKY
+329 FKTELDSY
-337 MREKM
+337 MKKVE
-342 GITTPSDEDKNNFL
+342 PQAAFEPDEIIAFMKKNTEPKDLFI
-356 EKETNKQML
+356 
-365 LVNALGQILLNNKFT
+365 NAKGDVLLNNDFANYKEKEQFL
-380 SYGDL
+380 GKLQDL
-385 PEKLKH
+385 FEKSK
-391 IFETPS
+391 
-397 ARAGKP
+397 KP
-403 VAFYSMIDRGVPSKA
+403 VS
-418 LANILSIVNRAFL
+418 
-431 KQQEKSGT
+431 
-439 SNVPILFYEDNAH
+439 
-452 DKGQNGK
+452 
-459 KYWINP
+459 
-465 NYVYF
+465 
-470 SFNGKK
+470 
-476 LSIEEFI
+476 
-483 LLKEQAV
+483 
-490 RGATNRSELNDAK
+490 
-503 GEVIEVIPYFKRKDG
+503 
-518 NVVPNDAF
+518 F
-526 YFELA
+526 YFLIDINTPEEATEAVLHLVKEAFDKRQKVVGADKAPFLLFEDARNNKNFPGKGREKKQDVAYYTVDGKQVSPKAYEELKKNFKQIKPRKSDLVDIKGKVVEIHTYM
-531 AKLDDSLTMSSLD
+531 KLEDGSTIPSPALYAEISEDDGTA
-544 LHTEVQD
+544 
-551 DISTD
+551 

-589 RISKG
+589 RISKE

-622 EEKGLSCVIK
+622 EGKGLSCTIK
-632 NKVPDGVK
+632 NKVPDGIK

>member
-57 SEPLLIQQPIIHLEK
+57 SEPLLIQQLIIHLEK

-314 DKETPPEEQQDMRRF
+314 DKETPPEEQQDMKSF
-329 FKMELEKY
+329 FKTELDSY
-337 MREKM
+337 MKKVEPQTRFE
-342 GITTPSDEDKNNFL
+342 PDEIIAFMKKNTEPKDLFI
-356 EKETNKQML
+356 
-365 LVNALGQILLNNKFT
+365 NAKGDVLLNNDFANYKEKEQFLT
-380 SYGDL
+380 KLQDL
-385 PEKLKH
+385 FEKSK
-391 IFETPS
+391 
-397 ARAGKP
+397 KP
-403 VAFYSMIDRGVPSKA
+403 VSFYFLIDINTPEEATEAVLHLVKEAFDKRQKVVGVDKA
-418 LANILSIVNRAFL
+418 PFL
-431 KQQEKSGT
+431 LFEDARNNKNFPGKEQEKKQDVAYYTVDGKQVSPKAYEELKKNFKQIKPRKSDLVDIKGKVVEIHT
-439 SNVPILFYEDNAH
+439 YMKLEDGSTIPSPALYAEILE
-452 DKGQNGK
+452 
-459 KYWINP
+459 
-465 NYVYF
+465 
-470 SFNGKK
+470 
-476 LSIEEFI
+476 
-483 LLKEQAV
+483 
-490 RGATNRSELNDAK
+490 
-503 GEVIEVIPYFKRKDG
+503 
-518 NVVPNDAF
+518 
-526 YFELA
+526 
-531 AKLDDSLTMSSLD
+531 DDSTA
-544 LHTEVQD
+544 
-551 DISTD
+551 

>member
-40 LGGIGI
+40 LVGIAT
-46 CMLLPVIKIQT
+46 CMLLPAIKIQT

-72 MIAGEETVAIH
+72 MIAGEETVVTY
-83 LPDNNSGVDIT
+83 LSDNNPEVDMIPVVT
-94 PVTGPARMIDWGQI
+94 PAKMIDWGQI

-115 GVVFC
+115 GFIFC

-141 QQGRYTLIIVPSC
+141 QQGRYTLILVPSC

-219 IHEYQADKGVLTLG
+219 IHEYQADKGVLTQG
-233 IDATKYQLLLVKK
+233 VDATKYQLLLVKK

-314 DKETPPEEQQDMRRF
+314 DKETPPEEQQDMKSF
-329 FKMELEKY
+329 FKTELDSY
-337 MREKM
+337 MKKVE
-342 GITTPSDEDKNNFL
+342 PQAAFEPDEIIAFMKKNTEPKDLFI
-356 EKETNKQML
+356 
-365 LVNALGQILLNNKFT
+365 NAKGDVLLNNDFANYKEKEQFL
-380 SYGDL
+380 GKLQDL
-385 PEKLKH
+385 FEKSK
-391 IFETPS
+391 
-397 ARAGKP
+397 KP
-403 VAFYSMIDRGVPSKA
+403 VS
-418 LANILSIVNRAFL
+418 
-431 KQQEKSGT
+431 
-439 SNVPILFYEDNAH
+439 
-452 DKGQNGK
+452 
-459 KYWINP
+459 
-465 NYVYF
+465 
-470 SFNGKK
+470 
-476 LSIEEFI
+476 
-483 LLKEQAV
+483 
-490 RGATNRSELNDAK
+490 
-503 GEVIEVIPYFKRKDG
+503 
-518 NVVPNDAF
+518 F
-526 YFELA
+526 YFLIDINTPEEATEAVLHLVKEAFDKRQKVVGADKAPFLLFEDARNNKNFPGKGREKKQDVAYYTVDGKQVSPKAYEELKKNFKQIKPRKSDLVDIKGKVVEIHTYM
-531 AKLDDSLTMSSLD
+531 KLEDGSTIPSPALYAEISEDDGTA
-544 LHTEVQD
+544 
-551 DISTD
+551 

-589 RISKG
+589 RISKE

-622 EEKGLSCVIK
+622 EGKGLSCTIK
-632 NKVPDGVK
+632 NKVPDGIK

>member
-40 LGGIGI
+40 LVGIAT
-46 CMLLPVIKIQT
+46 CMLLPAIKIQT

-72 MIAGEETVAIH
+72 MIAGEETVVTY
-83 LPDNNSGVDIT
+83 LSDNNPEVNMIPVVT
-94 PVTGPARMIDWGQI
+94 PAKMIDWGQI

-115 GVVFC
+115 GFIFC

-141 QQGRYTLIIVPSC
+141 QQGRYTLILVPSC

-164 ILSEEDYEKYP
+164 ILSEEDYEKHP

-219 IHEYQADKGVLTLG
+219 IHEYQADKGLLTQG
-233 IDATKYQLLLVKK
+233 VNATKYQLLLVKK

-314 DKETPPEEQQDMRRF
+314 DKETPPEEQQDMKSF
-329 FKMELEKY
+329 FKTELDSY
-337 MREKM
+337 MKKVEPQ
-342 GITTPSDEDKNNFL
+342 TAFEPDEIIAFMKKNTEPKDLFI
-356 EKETNKQML
+356 
-365 LVNALGQILLNNKFT
+365 NAKGDVLLNNDFANYKEKEQFL
-380 SYGDL
+380 GKLQDL
-385 PEKLKH
+385 FEKSK
-391 IFETPS
+391 
-397 ARAGKP
+397 KP
-403 VAFYSMIDRGVPSKA
+403 VS
-418 LANILSIVNRAFL
+418 
-431 KQQEKSGT
+431 
-439 SNVPILFYEDNAH
+439 
-452 DKGQNGK
+452 
-459 KYWINP
+459 
-465 NYVYF
+465 
-470 SFNGKK
+470 
-476 LSIEEFI
+476 
-483 LLKEQAV
+483 
-490 RGATNRSELNDAK
+490 
-503 GEVIEVIPYFKRKDG
+503 
-518 NVVPNDAF
+518 F
-526 YFELA
+526 YFLIDINTPEEATEAVLHLVKEAFDKRQKVVGADKAPFLLFEDARNNKNFPGKGREKKQDVAYYTVDGKQVSPKAYEELKKNFKQIKPRKSDLVDIKGKVVEIHTYM
-531 AKLDDSLTMSSLD
+531 KLEDGSTIPSPALYAEISEDDGTA
-544 LHTEVQD
+544 
-551 DISTD
+551 

-589 RISKG
+589 RISKE

-622 EEKGLSCVIK
+622 EGKGLSCTIK
-632 NKVPDGVK
+632 NKVPDGIK

>member
-40 LGGIGI
+40 LVGIAT
-46 CMLLPVIKIQT
+46 CMLLPAIKIQT

-72 MIAGEETVAIH
+72 MIAGEETVVTY
-83 LPDNNSGVDIT
+83 LSDNNPEVNMIPVVT
-94 PVTGPARMIDWGQI
+94 PAKMIDWGQI

-115 GVVFC
+115 GFIFC

-141 QQGRYTLIIVPSC
+141 QQGRYTLILVPSC

-164 ILSEEDYEKYP
+164 ILSEEDYEKHP

-219 IHEYQADKGVLTLG
+219 IHEYQADKGVLTQG
-233 IDATKYQLLLVKK
+233 VDATKYQLLLVKK

-314 DKETPPEEQQDMRRF
+314 DKETPPEEQQDMKSF
-329 FKMELEKY
+329 FKTELESYIKKVDPQT
-337 MREKM
+337 RFE
-342 GITTPSDEDKNNFL
+342 PDEIIAFMKKNTEPKDLFI
-356 EKETNKQML
+356 
-365 LVNALGQILLNNKFT
+365 NAKGDVLLNNDFANYKEKEQFLGKLQDLFEKSKKPVSFYFLIDINT
-380 SYGDL
+380 PEEATEAVLHLVKEAFDKRQKVVGADKAPFLLFEDARNNKNFPGKVSMAQSSKKGTVYIIQNKKVVGVINGDVADYKL
-385 PEKLKH
+385 PDFSKDMVT
-391 IFETPS
+391 IQP
-397 ARAGKP
+397 AGKDVSSSRLNSVKDMIEKNGFSCQINTSVFKNGDALP
-403 VAFYSMIDRGVPSKA
+403 PPPPPSPDAYVAFNYK
-418 LANILSIVNRAFL
+418 
-431 KQQEKSGT
+431 
-439 SNVPILFYEDNAH
+439 
-452 DKGQNGK
+452 NG
-459 KYWINP
+459 
-465 NYVYF
+465 
-470 SFNGKK
+470 G
-476 LSIEEFI
+476 
-483 LLKEQAV
+483 KEQGLIV
-490 RGATNRSELNDAK
+490 YERYLKNTNEID
-503 GEVIEVIPYFKRKDG
+503 KRF
-518 NVVPNDAF
+518 NSIYN
-526 YFELA
+526 
-531 AKLDDSLTMSSLD
+531 
-544 LHTEVQD
+544 D
-551 DISTD
+551 DISSVT
-556 YPVLISYR
+556 I
-564 TASFE
+564 T
-569 SGVYEATLSKKMENV
+569 VYKK
-584 KATAE
+584 A
-589 RISKG
+589 
-594 KEKVEEL
+594 
-601 TVLPA
+601 
-606 NKDVPLS
+606 
-613 YLEAVKQVL
+613 
-622 EEKGLSCVIK
+622 
-632 NKVPDGVK
+632 PDGMLDGVEKYLKDKIKYDVEYIVKRE

>member
-40 LGGIGI
+40 LVGIAT
-46 CMLLPVIKIQT
+46 CMLLPAIKIQT

-72 MIAGEETVAIH
+72 MIAGEETVVTY
-83 LPDNNSGVDIT
+83 LSDNNPEVDMIPVVT
-94 PVTGPARMIDWGQI
+94 PAKMIDWGQI

-115 GVVFC
+115 GFIFC

-141 QQGRYTLIIVPSC
+141 QQGRYTLILVPSC

-164 ILSEEDYEKYP
+164 ILSEEDYEKHP

-233 IDATKYQLLLVKK
+233 VDATKYQLLLVKK

-314 DKETPPEEQQDMRRF
+314 DKETPPEEQQDMKSF
-329 FKMELEKY
+329 FKTELDSY
-337 MREKM
+337 MKKVEPQ
-342 GITTPSDEDKNNFL
+342 TAFEPDEIIAFMKKNTEPKDLFI
-356 EKETNKQML
+356 
-365 LVNALGQILLNNKFT
+365 NAKGDVLLNNDFANYKEKEQFLGKLQDLFEKSKKPVSFYFLIDINT
-380 SYGDL
+380 PEEATEAVLHLVKEAFDKRQKVVGADKAPFLLFEDARNNKNFPGKVSMAQSSKKGTVYIIQNKKVVGVINGDVADYKL
-385 PEKLKH
+385 PDFSKDMVT
-391 IFETPS
+391 IQP
-397 ARAGKP
+397 AGKDVSSSRLNSVKDMIEKNGFSCQINTSVFKNGDALP
-403 VAFYSMIDRGVPSKA
+403 PPPPPSPDAYVAFNYK
-418 LANILSIVNRAFL
+418 
-431 KQQEKSGT
+431 
-439 SNVPILFYEDNAH
+439 
-452 DKGQNGK
+452 NG
-459 KYWINP
+459 
-465 NYVYF
+465 
-470 SFNGKK
+470 G
-476 LSIEEFI
+476 
-483 LLKEQAV
+483 KEQGLIV
-490 RGATNRSELNDAK
+490 YERYLKNTNEID
-503 GEVIEVIPYFKRKDG
+503 KRF
-518 NVVPNDAF
+518 NSIYN
-526 YFELA
+526 
-531 AKLDDSLTMSSLD
+531 
-544 LHTEVQD
+544 D
-551 DISTD
+551 DISSVT
-556 YPVLISYR
+556 I
-564 TASFE
+564 T
-569 SGVYEATLSKKMENV
+569 VYKK
-584 KATAE
+584 A
-589 RISKG
+589 
-594 KEKVEEL
+594 
-601 TVLPA
+601 
-606 NKDVPLS
+606 
-613 YLEAVKQVL
+613 
-622 EEKGLSCVIK
+622 
-632 NKVPDGVK
+632 PDGMLDGVEKYLKDKIKYDVKYIVKRE

>member
-40 LGGIGI
+40 LVGIAT
-46 CMLLPVIKIQT
+46 CMLLPAIKIQT

-72 MIAGEETVAIH
+72 MIAGEETVVTY
-83 LPDNNSGVDIT
+83 LSDNNPEVNMIPVVT
-94 PVTGPARMIDWGQI
+94 PAKMIDWGQI

-115 GVVFC
+115 GFIFC

-141 QQGRYTLIIVPSC
+141 QQGRYTLILVPSC

-164 ILSEEDYEKYP
+164 ILSEEDYEKHP

-193 LLFMECILWLHW
+193 LLFVECILWLHW

-219 IHEYQADKGVLTLG
+219 IHEYQADKGVLTQG
-233 IDATKYQLLLVKK
+233 VDATKYQLLLVKK

-314 DKETPPEEQQDMRRF
+314 DKETPPEEQQDMKSF
-329 FKMELEKY
+329 FKTELDSY
-337 MREKM
+337 MKKVEPQ
-342 GITTPSDEDKNNFL
+342 TAFEPDEIIAFMKKNTEPKDLFI
-356 EKETNKQML
+356 
-365 LVNALGQILLNNKFT
+365 NAKGDVLLNNDFANYKEKEQFL
-380 SYGDL
+380 GKLQDL
-385 PEKLKH
+385 FEKSK
-391 IFETPS
+391 
-397 ARAGKP
+397 KP
-403 VAFYSMIDRGVPSKA
+403 VS
-418 LANILSIVNRAFL
+418 
-431 KQQEKSGT
+431 
-439 SNVPILFYEDNAH
+439 
-452 DKGQNGK
+452 
-459 KYWINP
+459 
-465 NYVYF
+465 
-470 SFNGKK
+470 
-476 LSIEEFI
+476 
-483 LLKEQAV
+483 
-490 RGATNRSELNDAK
+490 
-503 GEVIEVIPYFKRKDG
+503 
-518 NVVPNDAF
+518 F
-526 YFELA
+526 YFLIDINTPEEATEAVLHLVKEAFDKRQKVVGADKAPFLLFEDARNNKNFPGKGREKKQDVAYYTVDGKQVSPKAYEELKKNFKQIKPRKSDLVDIKGKVVEIHTYM
-531 AKLDDSLTMSSLD
+531 KLEDGSTIPSPALYAEISEDDGTA
-544 LHTEVQD
+544 
-551 DISTD
+551 

-589 RISKG
+589 RISKE

-622 EEKGLSCVIK
+622 EGKGLSCTIK
-632 NKVPDGVK
+632 NKVPGGIK

>member
-40 LGGIGI
+40 LVGIAT
-46 CMLLPVIKIQT
+46 CMLLPAIKIQT

-72 MIAGEETVAIH
+72 MIAGEETVVTY
-83 LPDNNSGVDIT
+83 LSDNNPEVNMI
-94 PVTGPARMIDWGQI
+94 PVVTSAKMIDWGQI

-115 GVVFC
+115 GFIFC

-141 QQGRYTLIIVPSC
+141 QQGRYTLILVPSC

-164 ILSEEDYEKYP
+164 ILSEEDYEKHP

-219 IHEYQADKGVLTLG
+219 IHEYQADKGVLTQG
-233 IDATKYQLLLVKK
+233 VDATKYQLLLVKK

-314 DKETPPEEQQDMRRF
+314 DKETPPEEQQDMKSF
-329 FKMELEKY
+329 FKTELDSY
-337 MREKM
+337 MKKVEPQ
-342 GITTPSDEDKNNFL
+342 TAFEPDEIIAFMKKNTEPKDLFI
-356 EKETNKQML
+356 
-365 LVNALGQILLNNKFT
+365 NAKGDVLLNNDFANYKEKEQFLGKLQDLFEKSKKPVSFYFLIDINT
-380 SYGDL
+380 PEEATEAVLHLVKEAFDKRQKVVGADKAPFLLFEDARNNKNFPRKVSMAQSSKKGTVYIIQNKKVVGVINGDVADYKL
-385 PEKLKH
+385 PDFSKDMVT
-391 IFETPS
+391 IQP
-397 ARAGKP
+397 AGKDVSSSRLNSVKDMIEKNGFSCQINTSVFKNGDALP
-403 VAFYSMIDRGVPSKA
+403 PPPPPPSPDAYVAFNYK
-418 LANILSIVNRAFL
+418 
-431 KQQEKSGT
+431 
-439 SNVPILFYEDNAH
+439 
-452 DKGQNGK
+452 NG
-459 KYWINP
+459 
-465 NYVYF
+465 
-470 SFNGKK
+470 G
-476 LSIEEFI
+476 
-483 LLKEQAV
+483 KEQGLIV
-490 RGATNRSELNDAK
+490 YERYLKNTNEID
-503 GEVIEVIPYFKRKDG
+503 KRF
-518 NVVPNDAF
+518 NSIYN
-526 YFELA
+526 
-531 AKLDDSLTMSSLD
+531 
-544 LHTEVQD
+544 D
-551 DISTD
+551 DISSVT
-556 YPVLISYR
+556 I
-564 TASFE
+564 T
-569 SGVYEATLSKKMENV
+569 VYKK
-584 KATAE
+584 A
-589 RISKG
+589 
-594 KEKVEEL
+594 
-601 TVLPA
+601 
-606 NKDVPLS
+606 
-613 YLEAVKQVL
+613 
-622 EEKGLSCVIK
+622 
-632 NKVPDGVK
+632 PDGMLDGVEKYLKDKIKYDVEYIVKRE

>member
-40 LGGIGI
+40 LVGIAT
-46 CMLLPVIKIQT
+46 CMLLPAIKIQT

-72 MIAGEETVAIH
+72 MIAGEETVVTY
-83 LPDNNSGVDIT
+83 LSDNNPEVNMIPVVT
-94 PVTGPARMIDWGQI
+94 PAKMIDWGQI

-115 GVVFC
+115 GFIFC

-141 QQGRYTLIIVPSC
+141 QQGRYTLILVPSC

-219 IHEYQADKGVLTLG
+219 IHEYQADKGVRTQG
-233 IDATKYQLLLVKK
+233 VDATKYQLLLVKK

-314 DKETPPEEQQDMRRF
+314 DKETPPEEQQDMKSF
-329 FKMELEKY
+329 FKTELESYIKKVDPQT
-337 MREKM
+337 RFE
-342 GITTPSDEDKNNFL
+342 PDEIIAFMKKNTEPKDLFI
-356 EKETNKQML
+356 
-365 LVNALGQILLNNKFT
+365 NAKGDVLLNNDFANYKEKEQFLGKLQDLFEKSKKPVSFYFLIDINT
-380 SYGDL
+380 PEEATEAVLHLVKEAFDKRQKVVGADKAPFLLFEDARNNKNFPGKVSMAQSSKKGTVCIIQNKKVVGVINGDVADYKL
-385 PEKLKH
+385 PDFSKDMVT
-391 IFETPS
+391 IQP
-397 ARAGKP
+397 AGKDVSSSRLNSVKDMIEKNGFSCQINTSVFKNGDALP
-403 VAFYSMIDRGVPSKA
+403 PPPPPPPSPDAYVAFNYK
-418 LANILSIVNRAFL
+418 
-431 KQQEKSGT
+431 
-439 SNVPILFYEDNAH
+439 
-452 DKGQNGK
+452 NG
-459 KYWINP
+459 
-465 NYVYF
+465 
-470 SFNGKK
+470 G
-476 LSIEEFI
+476 
-483 LLKEQAV
+483 KEQGLIV
-490 RGATNRSELNDAK
+490 YERYLKNTNEID
-503 GEVIEVIPYFKRKDG
+503 KRF
-518 NVVPNDAF
+518 NSIYN
-526 YFELA
+526 
-531 AKLDDSLTMSSLD
+531 
-544 LHTEVQD
+544 D
-551 DISTD
+551 DISSVT
-556 YPVLISYR
+556 I
-564 TASFE
+564 T
-569 SGVYEATLSKKMENV
+569 VYKK
-584 KATAE
+584 A
-589 RISKG
+589 
-594 KEKVEEL
+594 
-601 TVLPA
+601 
-606 NKDVPLS
+606 
-613 YLEAVKQVL
+613 
-622 EEKGLSCVIK
+622 
-632 NKVPDGVK
+632 PDGMLDGVEKYLKDKIKYDVEYIVKRE